1 MVKSFSLM
9 EESKEG
15 VDSLEKRKVQII
27 APAYYAKKEIQEVI
41 YKFCKN
47 RETVPRYLEGFG
59 KRPDALD
66 YPSDV
71 TSLVKKGATSFHC
84 SEEIWSNPLNINTDM
99 TPGQY
104 NEIKTGWDFLIDI
117 DSKYLDYAKIAA
129 RLILKFLEHNGMKNV
144 GIKFSVTGETP
155 ILIELEGV
163 MQLLE
168 IRDVIKHIKNGKK
181 MKVLS
186 LNKNKKVVLSDIYN
200 YLEHKDKIYNIYHTQ
215 SKIPVKAT
223 KYHSVFVWDE
233 GKIVERKVETLRK
246 GDFLVTFNSK
256 ENPFSRK
263 DHVLANDFFLAENQ
277 FKGENISRKIKV
289 DGGLMR
295 LMGYFLSEGHVTD
308 IINQT
313 GFSFNRNETEYI
325 EDCKNLLKRITN
337 RKISIRHPNI
347 NSTQILIHS
356 KEWAN
361 FFRNFCGVKKEKHIP
376 DFAWKASK
384 EYFVELLRGY
394 IRGDG
399 YKIGKYGIFIKSV
412 SKRLIREFVWLCK
425 LNGISCSLSSE
436 QGKPHM
442 MPQGNCFK
450 GSFVY
455 ILKIPKSELFEE
467 FFRGRNKF
475 SPFPRDRTFPVDGL
489 KRVYHSIK
497 PKKFNQHRAEQMT
510 LKKKCANLNRIRKV
524 LNWFYNFGS
533 VPPSIESQEIL
544 KDYESLFGSDCAVV
558 EVKKIQAGN
567 IEDVYDIS
575 VEDSE
580 AFFGNEYP
588 ILLHN
593 SGSKGFHILIP
604 WKAFPEEI
612 NGEKTKNNF
621 PEWPRAIAGYVGES
635 IHEKLTEE
643 IMKMSNLPENYEII
657 YKPTSEFAIEK
668 KVTHYICRNCKAKMD
683 YMKEKS
689 SKKILRCHLCNYNM
703 EKISEDI
710 VYVADSNKDTSK
722 KNPNLFQKRLTT
734 KNLIDS
740 VDIVLVAPRHLFR
753 APYSLHEKTS
763 LVSMVLTKD
772 ELENFEVQMADPLK
786 IKIRD
791 YEPDCEPE
799 EARELLMQSLDWAR
813 KKEPPKKQY
822 DGKALDMKGL
832 KINEGMFPPVMQKIL
847 EGMKTDGRKR
857 ALSVLLSFFS
867 SLELPAEYI
876 EEKIYEWNNKN
887 YKPLREGYV
896 KSQIDWALKNKR
908 LPPNYDKPIYKE
920 LGVASETD
928 GLKNPINYTI
938 RNAMRM
944 GFGENSRGRYD
955 KRNLNK

>member
-1 MVKSFSLM
+1 M
-9 EESKEG
+9 EEN
-15 VDSLEKRKVQII
+15 LEKRKVQII
-27 APAYYAKKEIQEVI
+27 APAYYARKDVQEAM

-71 TSLVKKGATSFHC
+71 MALVKKGATSFHC
-84 SEEIWSNPLNINTDM
+84 SEEIWSNPLSISTDM
-99 TPGQY
+99 TPEQY
-104 NEIKTGWDFLIDI
+104 NKIKTGWDFLIDI

-129 RLILKFLEHNGMKNV
+129 RLIIKFLEHHGMKNV
-144 GIKFSVTGETP
+144 GIKFSVAGDTP
-155 ILIELEGV
+155 ILVEIDGV

-186 LNKNKKVVLSDIYN
+186 LDKNKKVVLSNIYN
-200 YLEHKDKIYNIYHTQ
+200 YLEHKDKIYNIYHSQ
-215 SKIPVKAT
+215 SKMPVKAT
-223 KYHSVFVWDE
+223 KHHSVFVWDE
-233 GKIVERKVETLRK
+233 GKIVEQRVENLK
-246 GDFLVTFNSK
+246 GGNFLVTFNSK
-256 ENPFSRK
+256 ENPFSCK
-263 DHVLANDFFLAENQ
+263 DHVLTNDFFFAENQ
-277 FKGENISRKIKV
+277 FKGKNISRKIRV

-295 LMGYFLSEGHVTD
+295 LIGYFLAEGHITD

-313 GFSFNRNETEYI
+313 GFSFNRNEMEYI

-337 RKISIRHPNI
+337 RKISIRHPNT

-356 KEWAN
+356 KEWAH

-376 DFAWKASK
+376 NFAWKIGRAD
-384 EYFVELLRGY
+384 FVELLRGY

-399 YKIGKYGIFIKSV
+399 YKIGEYGISIKSV

-436 QGKPHM
+436 QGKPHT
-442 MPQGNCFK
+442 MPGGNYFK

-455 ILKIPKSELFEE
+455 ILKIPKSELFKE

-489 KRVYHSIK
+489 KKVYHSIR
-497 PKKFNQHRAEQMT
+497 PKKFNQHRPEQMT
-510 LKKKCANLNRIRKV
+510 LSKKCANLNRIRKV
-524 LNWFYNFGS
+524 LDWFYNFAS
-533 VPPSIESQEIL
+533 VPISIESQEIL
-544 KDYESLFGSDCAVV
+544 KNYESLFGSDCAVV
-558 EVKKIQAGN
+558 EVKKIQEGN

-588 ILLHN
+588 VLLHN

-612 NGEKTKNNF
+612 NGEKTKDKF

-635 IHEKLTEE
+635 IHDRITEE
-643 IMKMSNLPENYEII
+643 IIKMSNLPGQYETI
-657 YKPTSEFAIEK
+657 YKPTGELAIEK
-668 KVTHYICRNCKAKMD
+668 KVTHYACKNCKAKMD
-683 YMKEKS
+683 YMKEKTT
-689 SKKILRCHLCNYNM
+689 KKILRCHLCNYNM
-703 EKISEDI
+703 DKISEDVI
-710 VYVADSNKDTSK
+710 FVADSNKDNSN
-722 KNPNLFQKRLTT
+722 KNPHFFQKKLTT
-734 KNLIDS
+734 KNLIDT
-740 VDIVLVAPRHLFR
+740 VDIILVAPRHLFR

-763 LVSMVLTKD
+763 LVSMVLTKE
-772 ELENFEVQMADPLK
+772 ELENFEVHMADPLK

-791 YEPDCEPE
+791 YSPNCEE
-799 EARELLMQSLDWAR
+799 NEAKELLMQSLDWA
-813 KKEPPKKQY
+813 KKREAPKKQF

-832 KINEGMFPPVMQKIL
+832 KINEGMFPPVIQKIL
-847 EGMKTDGRKR
+847 VGMKEDGRKR

-867 SLELPAEYI
+867 SLELPQEYI
-876 EEKIYEWNNKN
+876 EEKTYEWNNKN

-908 LPPNYDKPIYKE
+908 LPPNYDKPIYNE

-938 RNAMRM
+938 RAAMRM
-944 GFGENSRGRYD
+944 GFGNNSS
-955 KRNLNK
+955 KSNNNRNLNK